1 MHNRSVNARQPLR
14 PLCSKTHRQHCAP
27 SRTSGADRYRYPL
40 PSVNNHTIQ
49 AAAVEVQRRTPEAL
63 QRTEE
68 PYAGLLPHVEVK
80 LKAISGCDR
89 RPEARLLDQAAQAG
103 TVAKRVMWLRKAADY
118 LQEGTAHHAA
128 CRKGCSHCCHI
139 SVMVSRAEAQVIARE
154 TGAHLN
160 TAAGQFM
167 MQGFEEQSETIRA
180 ATLQAYGAACT
191 FLREGFHS
199 VLQYVRKRLKP
210 MTEDES

>member
-14 PLCSKTHRQHCAP
+14 PLCCKTHRQHCAP

-68 PYAGLLPHVEVK
+68 PYAGLLPYVEVK

-118 LQEGTAHHAA
+118 LQEGSAHHAA
-128 CRKGCSHCCHI
+128 CRKGCSHCCH
-139 SVMVSRAEAQVIARE
+139 RIAR
-154 TGAHLN
+154 GAPSIWVGRLRPGGKAAPIGWRGKRRQP
-160 TAAGQFM
+160 AAGF
-167 MQGFEEQSETIRA
+167 SRPACPA
-180 ATLQAYGAACT
+180 AGCT
-191 FLREGFHS
+191 A
-199 VLQYVRKRLKP
+199 
-210 MTEDES
+210 

>member
-1 MHNRSVNARQPLR
+1 M
-14 PLCSKTHRQHCAP
+14 
-27 SRTSGADRYRYPL
+27 
-40 PSVNNHTIQ
+40 NNHTIQ

-89 RPEARLLDQAAQAG
+89 MPEARLLDQAAQAG

-128 CRKGCSHCCHI
+128 CRKGCSHQW
-139 SVMVSRAEAQVIARE
+139 REKPLGLAR
-154 TGAHLN
+154 G
-160 TAAGQFM
+160 
-167 MQGFEEQSETIRA
+167 
-180 ATLQAYGAACT
+180 
-191 FLREGFHS
+191 
-199 VLQYVRKRLKP
+199 
-210 MTEDES
+210 